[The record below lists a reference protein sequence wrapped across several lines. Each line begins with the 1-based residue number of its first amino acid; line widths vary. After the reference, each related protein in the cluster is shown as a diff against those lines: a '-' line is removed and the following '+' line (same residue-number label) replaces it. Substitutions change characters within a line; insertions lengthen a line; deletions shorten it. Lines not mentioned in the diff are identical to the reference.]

1 MKLYFYFLKTPFNG
15 EPYIKY
21 AKCEV
26 VNKPKTYKPVDKFPS
41 DYSGCYVRKEDIG
54 TLMGYGQDIVVLTTD
69 DSEVALKL
77 FVDRAN
83 KEIGQHEYQIKKQQ
97 AKLKAVN
104 DWRAANA
111 SKN

>member
-15 EPYIKY
+15 EPYIRHTE
-21 AKCEV
+21 CEV
-26 VNKPKTYKPVDKFPS
+26 INKPKTYKPVDKFPS
-41 DYSGCYVRKEDIG
+41 DYPGCYVRKEDIG

-77 FVDRAN
+77 FADRAN
-83 KEIGQHEYQIKKQQ
+83 KEIGQHEHQIKKQMQ
-97 AKLKAVN
+97 KLKAV
-104 DWRAANA
+104 DEWRSANA